1 MAWISHI
8 AWLWPSEGCSRSQ
21 SCLLPRPR
29 HPVLVAVIRLCLPT
43 PRPGFLHWT
52 RWPVLCPD
60 AQRWTSGVCVHCRQH
75 MRVSAYCHQTLLCP
89 GPGPPIVECGIF
101 HGSGGAQVALVVK
114 NPAASAGDRR
124 HARSVPGLGRSPG
137 GGHGN
142 PLQYSCQENPMD
154 RRAWWAIKTI
164 ASQGLRHS

>member
-1 MAWISHI
+1 MAWISRI

-114 NPAASAGDRR
+114 NPLIMQETQKTHVQSLGWEDPLEEGMATHSSILARKIPWTEEPSGLQSIGSQRIR
-124 HARSVPGLGRSPG
+124 H
-137 GGHGN
+137 
-142 PLQYSCQENPMD
+142 D
-154 RRAWWAIKTI
+154 
-164 ASQGLRHS
+164 